1 PQTAELRVPAGIYVL
16 TRRFT
21 SKEERR
27 RVVACIYD
35 PARLPGSHATVGF
48 ENHLNY
54 FHARGVGIP
63 PALARGL
70 AAYLNSTAIDRYFR
84 QFSGH
89 TQVNATDLRS
99 LKYPTAQTLEEI
111 GDAIGENIAD
121 QATVDATVAAAL
133 G

>member
-1 PQTAELRVPAGIYVL
+1 MVPSGTYVL
-16 TRRFT
+16 TKRFT

-35 PARLPGSHATVGF
+35 PNRMPQEFPVVGF

-54 FHARGVGIP
+54 FHANGKGISP
-63 PALARGL
+63 TLARGL
-70 AAYLNSTAIDRYFR
+70 AVYLNSTAVDGYFR

-89 TQVNATDLRS
+89 TQVNATDLRN
-99 LKYPTAQTLEEI
+99 LRYPRASTLEAL
-111 GDAIGENIAD
+111 GHAATNIVDQPAVD
-121 QATVDATVAAAL
+121 QAMSAVL